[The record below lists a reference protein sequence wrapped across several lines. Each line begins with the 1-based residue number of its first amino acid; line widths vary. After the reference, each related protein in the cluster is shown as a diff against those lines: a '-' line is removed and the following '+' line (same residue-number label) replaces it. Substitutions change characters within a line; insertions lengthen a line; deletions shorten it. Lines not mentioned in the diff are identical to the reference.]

1 VDNTGNTTLNDG
13 TIVAAD
19 MMQINHYYPFGMN
32 MEGNWNGLNGKNKYQ
47 YNEKELNS
55 DFGLDLSDYGA
66 RFYDAA
72 IGRFPSVDPLSAVY
86 ARQTPYAYAA
96 NNPATMIDYMGMG
109 PAGQS
114 ADGMTNEQWVNAS
127 NPAGKGSEAASSA
140 YRGSETGKANYE
152 KSKASSEQRSYDY
165 QNTIKG
171 EDIAASYTVVVTD
184 WYKKVLVN
192 GVQQGDAEYLGS
204 SASLSDCECGCP
216 GKPDCPPPFTNPFT
230 RTISGI
236 SGNPWAN
243 ASTAFGLTAGAFE
256 QNLQNQKLQK
266 INSFNNM
273 RAPYEFQVGQNT
285 KSYLKWARY
294 STFGSY
300 AGKALGVWGIIT
312 TLSDVVERK
321 KTFGRAGVDLGV
333 LYLGTRGG
341 WIGIGVS
348 TVYFASRGIWDY
360 NNPGVLTRF

>member
-72 IGRFPSVDPLSAVY
+72 IGRFPSVDPLSPVY

-109 PAGQS
+109 PAGQG
-114 ADGMTNEQWVNAS
+114 ADGKTNEQWVNAS

-152 KSKASSEQRSYDY
+152 KSKAGAEQRAATSH
-165 QNTIKG
+165 
-171 EDIAASYTVVVTD
+171 IAASYVLQEFGHFMRNSRTGERSPNVVEG
-184 WYKKVLVN
+184 YNL
-192 GVQQGDAEYLGS
+192 VQQQPGGELSQHADEARSITDFARENNGIHRTNLINQRDRVTLRPGGPLMRYVFDPLNANVVIDMRHMLVVGNWGTNAGTAVEAFQTITFNDSGWNEQDFYSNALGS
-204 SASLSDCECGCP
+204 GFYHYLESLQRRGDIPLTCGNCAFLR
-216 GKPDCPPPFTNPFT
+216 GADFVNRLQIFM
-230 RTISGI
+230 
-236 SGNPWAN
+236 N
-243 ASTAFGLTAGAFE
+243 STELRNKFVPQDDTY
-256 QNLQNQKLQK
+256 NQV
-266 INSFNNM
+266 N
-273 RAPYEFQVGQNT
+273 R
-285 KSYLKWARY
+285 R
-294 STFGSY
+294 
-300 AGKALGVWGIIT
+300 
-312 TLSDVVERK
+312 
-321 KTFGRAGVDLGV
+321 
-333 LYLGTRGG
+333 
-341 WIGIGVS
+341 
-348 TVYFASRGIWDY
+348 
-360 NNPGVLTRF
+360 